1 MFQHPDHA
9 SLPLQEEA
17 ERPSGDDS
25 DSDGEGGGKDGEDD
39 EHDLYCVCQ
48 QPYDADSAMISCDN
62 CEEWYHCSC
71 ISISPATARSIKKY
85 TCPLCLAI
93 RGNPKELEW
102 ALLRT
107 RRTKFLL
114 PPL

>member
-1 MFQHPDHA
+1 
-9 SLPLQEEA
+9 
-17 ERPSGDDS
+17 
-25 DSDGEGGGKDGEDD
+25 
-39 EHDLYCVCQ
+39 
-48 QPYDADSAMISCDN
+48 MISCDN

-107 RRTKFLL
+107 RRTKYYFS
-114 PPL
+114 PFPFPSSPFFSTG